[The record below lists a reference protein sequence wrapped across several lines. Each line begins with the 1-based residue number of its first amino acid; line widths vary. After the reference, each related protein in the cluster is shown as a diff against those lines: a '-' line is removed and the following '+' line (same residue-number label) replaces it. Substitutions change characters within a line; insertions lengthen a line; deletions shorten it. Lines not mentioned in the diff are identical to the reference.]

1 MSRAFYILLF
11 IFILPPIINA
21 ATLEYDAIIVRSDLP
36 YDWTVAQAYS
46 SRARIPIIT
55 TSPDVLDADT
65 REQLKGFKETGHTS
79 LLVFGGEAAISPDIE
94 AEMVAEGFIT
104 HRIRE
109 VDRYGTSAR
118 VAVELYGQAETAIL
132 VNGESV
138 NNLLNSQMAAL
149 QTGAPILYI
158 KQNEIPPSVR
168 EALRIL
174 GSSEVILIS
183 PESSDGLYS
192 ELESLYTVRPFSGGV
207 EFVGEGRDLRA
218 MDIAIGLVLG
228 ALLTLIL
235 RRGKKKARLPYNIL
249 TEDEER
255 IIHAIEENG
264 GEMGQDALYGKTGF
278 SRPKISRVV
287 ADLVGRDILEKTQFK
302 RTFKLKIKKELFKD

>member
-1 MSRAFYILLF
+1 MKKALFFLF
-11 IFILPPIINA
+11 ILILPAIINA
-21 ATLEYDAIIVRSDLP
+21 ATIEYDAIIVRSDLP

-46 SRARIPIIT
+46 GRERIPIIT
-55 TSPDVLDADT
+55 TSPDVLDEDT
-65 REQLKGFKETGHTS
+65 REQLKGFKEKGHRS
-79 LLVFGGEAAISPDIE
+79 LLVLGGEAAISPNIE
-94 AEMVAEGFIT
+94 TEMVAQGFIT

-118 VAVELYGQAETAIL
+118 VAVELYGQAETVIL

-138 NNLLNSQMAAL
+138 NGLLNSQMAAL

-158 KQNEIPPSVR
+158 KRDEIPQSVR

-174 GSSEVILIS
+174 GTKEVFLISSEA
-183 PESSDGLYS
+183 SD
-192 ELESLYTVRPFSGGV
+192 ELLGELDALYTIRSFPEEAGDIGV
-207 EFVGEGRDLRA
+207 ERNLRVI
-218 MDIAIGLVLG
+218 DIALGLVLG

-235 RRGKKKARLPYNIL
+235 RRGKRARVPYNVL

-255 IIHAIEENG
+255 IIHAIEDNG
-264 GEMGQDALYGKTGF
+264 GEIGQDALYGKTGF

-287 ADLVGRDILEKTQFK
+287 SDLVERDLVEKTQFK

>member
-1 MSRAFYILLF
+1 MSKAFYFFLF
-11 IFILPPIINA
+11 ILISPAVINA
-21 ATLEYDAIIVRSDLP
+21 ATLEYDVIIVRSDLP

-46 SRARIPIIT
+46 GRARIPIIT
-55 TSPDVLDADT
+55 TSPDVLDEDT

-79 LLVFGGEAAISPDIE
+79 LLVFGGEAAISPRIE

-118 VAVELYGQAETAIL
+118 VAVELYGQAQTVIL

-158 KQNEIPPSVR
+158 KQNEIPQSVR

-174 GSSEVILIS
+174 GSKEVILIS
-183 PESSDGLYS
+183 PESPDELYS
-192 ELESLYTVRPFSGGV
+192 ELEALYTVRPFSGGV
-207 EFVGEGRDLRA
+207 EIAGEGRRSLRA

-235 RRGKKKARLPYNIL
+235 RRGKKTKLPYNVL

-255 IIHAIEENG
+255 IIHAIEDNG
-264 GEMGQDALYGKTGF
+264 GEIGQDALYGKTGF

-287 ADLVGRDILEKTQFK
+287 SDLVGRDIVEKTQFK